1 MLPSP
6 IKPIFM
12 WLPRC
17 CCQAV
22 GRAGHAVRGGGA
34 APTHRCG
41 SLACGERAVPVGVLC
56 TPFAAGALLLHP
68 SVGALPVGE
77 RAVPVGVLCTPFAAR
92 ALLLHTAVGPCPRGG
107 RAVPG
112 GRCSYIPLWEP
123 RPRGEWR
130 AARAR
135 SVVLEVRL
143 ALLDEGLHALGLVGG
158 GEDRVEHPTLEA
170 HAFGQTGL
178 EYAVDAFLG
187 HHHARERLACND
199 LGGFQGFFQQLST
212 GKILATRPACS
223 ASRASIWRPVRHI
236 SMALALP
243 MARVRRWVPPIPGS
257 TPRLIS
263 GWPKRALSAA

>member
-1 MLPSP
+1 FRAIGPPMLPSP

-22 GRAGHAVRGGGA
+22 GRAVHAVRGGAVRRSGA
-34 APTHRCG
+34 APTMFLVLPPLWGSPARGRKGGSRGRALHAVRSGGAAPTPLCG
-41 SLACGERAVPVGVLC
+41 SP
-56 TPFAAGALLLHP
+56 
-68 SVGALPVGE
+68 
-77 RAVPVGVLCTPFAAR
+77 
-92 ALLLHTAVGPCPRGG
+92 
-107 RAVPG
+107 
-112 GRCSYIPLWEP
+112 
-123 RPRGEWR
+123 
-130 AARAR
+130 AR

-199 LGGFQGFFQQLST
+199 LGGFQ
-212 GKILATRPACS
+212 
-223 ASRASIWRPVRHI
+223 
-236 SMALALP
+236 
-243 MARVRRWVPPIPGS
+243 
-257 TPRLIS
+257 
-263 GWPKRALSAA
+263 

>member
-22 GRAGHAVRGGGA
+22 GRAVHAVRGGAVRRSGA
-34 APTHRCG
+34 APTMFLVLPPLCG
-41 SLACGERAVPVGVLC
+41 SP
-56 TPFAAGALLLHP
+56 
-68 SVGALPVGE
+68 
-77 RAVPVGVLCTPFAAR
+77 AR
-92 ALLLHTAVGPCPRGG
+92 GRKGCSRG
-107 RAVPG
+107 RAFARRSQR
-112 GRCSYIPLWEP
+112 GRCSYRPLWEP

>member
-17 CCQAV
+17 CYQAV
-22 GRAGHAVRGGGA
+22 GRAVHAAVRSEGA

-41 SLACGERAVPVGVLC
+41 
-56 TPFAAGALLLHP
+56 
-68 SVGALPVGE
+68 ALP
-77 RAVPVGVLCTPFAAR
+77 A
-92 ALLLHTAVGPCPRGG
+92 GG

-112 GRCSYIPLWEP
+112 GRCSYRPLWEP

-158 GEDRVEHPTLEA
+158 GEDRVEHPTQIGRA
-170 HAFGQTGL
+170 H
-178 EYAVDAFLG
+178 V
-187 HHHARERLACND
+187 
-199 LGGFQGFFQQLST
+199 
-212 GKILATRPACS
+212 
-223 ASRASIWRPVRHI
+223 
-236 SMALALP
+236 
-243 MARVRRWVPPIPGS
+243 
-257 TPRLIS
+257 
-263 GWPKRALSAA
+263 